1 MRVIVYRLSGG
12 YLESSD
18 WEFTFHG
25 LRLEEQAEQFMD
37 EKSHLTC
44 TAKTSIKKICY
55 IPFHDISK
63 IEVTE

>member
-1 MRVIVYRLSGG
+1 MKVTVYKLSGG

-25 LRLEEQAEQFMD
+25 LSLEERTEQFVD

-44 TAKTSIKKICY
+44 RAKSSIDIVCY
-55 IPFHDISK
+55 IPFHDIAR
-63 IEVTE
+63 IEVRR